1 MRSLL
6 PPRSSGSLLRL
17 ASPPTLSTMNWGAN
31 GKFTATA
38 INHIWEEHVKKE
50 QAAYKPKT
58 KFTMSAREAAKVGS
72 MTEKVGYRVGLD
84 PVDLGGDEEVIE
96 CVNNLLAAHQIPREK
111 YADPQTS
118 SQEVGWFTEPFVPR
132 NPRFFH
138 GLNQSEATKFAEL
151 YTQKMAGDHMYKNY
165 KSSGMKF

>member
-1 MRSLL
+1 
-6 PPRSSGSLLRL
+6 
-17 ASPPTLSTMNWGAN
+17 
-31 GKFTATA
+31 
-38 INHIWEEHVKKE
+38 
-50 QAAYKPKT
+50 
-58 KFTMSAREAAKVGS
+58 MSAREAAKVGS

>member
-1 MRSLL
+1 MRCVLL
-6 PPRSSGSLLRL
+6 GSLLAL
-17 ASPPTLSTMNWGAN
+17 AAGYP
-31 GKFTATA
+31 ATA
-38 INHIWEEHVKKE
+38 
-50 QAAYKPKT
+50 APKT
-58 KFTMSAREAAKVGS
+58 RSVTHGFIRPRPGHPLGAHRLLGEVRFERDSLSVDMATL
-72 MTEKVGYRVGLD
+72 T
-84 PVDLGGDEEVIE
+84 VDLGGDEEVIE

>member
-1 MRSLL
+1 M
-6 PPRSSGSLLRL
+6 
-17 ASPPTLSTMNWGAN
+17 
-31 GKFTATA
+31 
-38 INHIWEEHVKKE
+38 
-50 QAAYKPKT
+50 
-58 KFTMSAREAAKVGS
+58 
-72 MTEKVGYRVGLD
+72 
-84 PVDLGGDEEVIE
+84 
-96 CVNNLLAAHQIPREK
+96 REK